1 MQSIF
6 NHKKILVI
14 IILIILVFVGY
25 GFYVSN
31 KKSSNANVSKQSVT
45 ASSVQASLEGPGKEF
60 VTQLLAIQN
69 INFKLDLF
77 KDPVY
82 IGLQDFSREIIPQP
96 IGRPN
101 PFAPFD
107 DESRTNSPTNISE
120 IKMETVSENTTPV
133 SKPTVTKASATS
145 TSKTNTVTKPATNKK

>member
-1 MQSIF
+1 MQAIL
-6 NHKKILVI
+6 NHKKILIVI
-14 IILIILVFVGY
+14 ILLILIFVGY
-25 GFYVSN
+25 GFYISN
-31 KKSSNANVSKQSVT
+31 NKSSSASVSKQPIS
-45 ASSVQASLEGPGKEF
+45 ASSVQSSLEGPGKEF

-107 DESRTNSPTNISE
+107 DESRTNSPTTISD
-120 IKMETVSENTTPV
+120 ISMETTSA
-133 SKPTVTKASATS
+133 SAASGKPTASS
-145 TSKTNTVTKPATNKK
+145 TAKTTTVTKPAANKR